1 MDRKMKIKVFTKLL
15 DAGFDTEKAITDFG
29 LKDMKTADIRG
40 DEITTLLEL
49 QEAVRKNKVISF
61 FANEKAGVKEGGE
74 NTWQR

>member
-29 LKDMKTADIRG
+29 LKDMKTAEIRG
-40 DEITTLLEL
+40 NEITMLLEL

-61 FANEKAGVKEGGE
+61 FANEKTSVKEGGE
-74 NTWQR
+74 NAWQR